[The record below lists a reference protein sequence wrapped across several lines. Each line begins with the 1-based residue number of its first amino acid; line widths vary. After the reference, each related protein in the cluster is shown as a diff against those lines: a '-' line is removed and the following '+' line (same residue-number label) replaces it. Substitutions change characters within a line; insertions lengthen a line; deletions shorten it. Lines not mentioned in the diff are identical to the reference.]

1 MPATT
6 DTPPPKPTRTKSSIG
21 GFRRVQIGFNVI
33 IQIAVVT
40 VIILLVNAFAFRHFK
55 RFDLSR
61 DRKYALSPRTKQFLG
76 SLDKPVKFIVFMDAR
91 SPLQSDV
98 ANLAVEYREAQPKMI
113 QLEQVDP
120 FRNVARATDIQSK
133 YKLAAQENVVILDCE
148 GRQAVITDDKMADVD
163 PGNPMLGTQAQIT
176 AFKGEQAITSGLVE
190 VTEGKKNAVYY
201 LQGHGEPPMTGNAS
215 PLAMLGKMIEAEHIN
230 LQTLNLLNVNAI
242 PADAS
247 VVMLLGPSYDLSDR
261 ESQLLTDYWTKGGR
275 ILLLLNPEV
284 PTPHI
289 AALLDK
295 VGIQAD
301 DDRLFAYASLMGVTR
316 LVTDAV
322 GEFIGDSPITKT
334 LQGVDTLMLGDTQT
348 LTLHPDRVLGS
359 NIKLMPLIQAKK
371 GFWGETDYK
380 DVTEDNLP
388 KPDEAKDKKDNL
400 IIAASVEQGAVGDQR
415 VKVPSARM
423 IVNGNARFI
432 RADALADANANFF
445 IGSLNWLLARE
456 QLIGI
461 APKEVK
467 KYTLN
472 LPPEQEQTIFWVSVL
487 AVPGFFAFLGVAVW
501 WRRRS

>member
-1 MPATT
+1 MPAAT
-6 DTPPPKPTRTKSSIG
+6 DTPPPRVKSSIG
-21 GFRRVQIGFNVI
+21 GFRRVQIGLNVI
-33 IQIAVVT
+33 IQIAVLL
-40 VIILLVNAFAFRHFK
+40 VIIALVNAFGFRHFK
-55 RFDLSR
+55 RFDFSR
-61 DRKYALSPRTKQFLG
+61 DRKYALSPRTKQFLAG
-76 SLDKPVKFIVFMDAR
+76 MDKPVKFIVFMDAR
-91 SPLQSDV
+91 SPLQGDV
-98 ANLAVEYREAQPKMI
+98 ANLAVEYRNAQPKMI
-113 QLEQVDP
+113 QLDQVDP
-120 FRNVARATDIQSK
+120 FRNVARAAEVQSK
-133 YKLAAQENVVILDCE
+133 YKLAAQENVVILECE
-148 GRQAVITDDKMADVD
+148 GRKTVISDDKMADVD

-176 AFKGEQAITSGLVE
+176 AFKGEQAITSGLLE

-201 LQGHGEPPMTGNAS
+201 LQGHGEPPMTGASS
-215 PLAMLGKMIEAEHIN
+215 PLDTLGKLIAQEHID
-230 LQTLNLLNVNAI
+230 LQTLNLLNVDAI

-247 VVMLLGPSYDLSDR
+247 VVMLLGPSYDLSGR
-261 ESQLLTDYWTKGGR
+261 EAQVLTDYWSKGGR

-284 PTPHI
+284 ATPHLN
-289 AALLDK
+289 ALLDK

-322 GEFIGDSPITKT
+322 GEFVGDGPITKT
-334 LQGVDTLMLGDTQT
+334 LQGVDTIMLGGTQT
-348 LTLHPDRVLGS
+348 LTLHPEKVSAL
-359 NIKLMPLIQAKK
+359 NIKLAPLIQAKK

-380 DVTEDNLP
+380 DVSEDNLP
-388 KPDEAKDKKDNL
+388 KPDEGKDKKDNL

-432 RADALADANANFF
+432 RADALGDANANFF

-472 LPPEQEQTIFWVSVL
+472 LPQDQEQTIFWVSIL
-487 AVPGFFAFLGVAVW
+487 AVPGFFALIGVLVW

>member
-6 DTPPPKPTRTKSSIG
+6 DSPSPKPKRTKSSIG
-21 GFRRVQIGFNVI
+21 GFRRVQIGLNVI
-33 IQIAVVT
+33 IQIAVVA
-40 VIILLVNAFAFRHFK
+40 VIILLVNAFAFRHYK
-55 RFDLSR
+55 RFDFSR
-61 DRKYALSPRTKQFLG
+61 DRKYALSPRTKQFLA
-76 SLDKPVKFIVFMDAR
+76 SMDKPVKFIVFMDAR

-98 ANLAVEYREAQPKMI
+98 ANLAAEYQEAQPKMI
-113 QLEQVDP
+113 KLDQVDP
-120 FRNVARATDIQSK
+120 FRNVTRATEVQSK
-133 YKLAAQENVVILDCE
+133 YKLAAQENVVILECE
-148 GRQAVITDDKMADVD
+148 GRQTVISDDKMADID
-163 PGNPMLGTQAQIT
+163 PGNAMMGTQPQIT

-201 LQGHGEPPMTGNAS
+201 LQGHGEPPMTGTTS
-215 PLAMLGKMIEAEHIN
+215 PLATLGKLIEGEHIN
-230 LQTLNLLNVNAI
+230 LQTLNLLNVDAI

-247 VVMLLGPSYDLSDR
+247 VVMLLGPSYDLSDH
-261 ESQLLTDYWTKGGR
+261 EAQVLTDYWSKGGR

-284 PTPHI
+284 STPHI

-301 DDRLFAYASLMGVTR
+301 DDRLYAYASLMGVTR
-316 LVTDAV
+316 LVADAV
-322 GEFIGDSPITKT
+322 GEFVGDGPITKN
-334 LQGVDTLMLGDTQT
+334 LQGVDTVMLGDTQT
-348 LTLHPDRVLGS
+348 LTLHPDRVLAS
-359 NIKLMPLIQAKK
+359 NIKLAPLIQAKK

-388 KPDEAKDKKDNL
+388 KPDDGKDKRDNL

-445 IGSLNWLLARE
+445 IASLNWLLARE

-487 AVPGFFAFLGVAVW
+487 AVPGFFALVGVLVW

>member
-6 DTPPPKPTRTKSSIG
+6 DTPKPPRPKSSIG
-21 GFRRVQIGFNVI
+21 GFRRVQIGVNVLV
-33 IQIAVVT
+33 QIAVV
-40 VIILLVNAFAFRHFK
+40 VLIILLVNAFAFKHFK

-61 DRKYALSPRTKQFLG
+61 DRKSALSPRTKQFLS

-91 SPLQSDV
+91 SPLQGDV
-98 ANLAVEYREAQPKMI
+98 ANLAAEYRNAQPKMI
-113 QLEQVDP
+113 QLDQVDP
-120 FRNVARATDIQSK
+120 YRNVARATEVQSK
-133 YKLAAQENVVILDCE
+133 YKLAAQENVVILECE
-148 GRQAVITDDKMADVD
+148 GRQTVITDDKMAEID

-176 AFKGEQAITSGLVE
+176 AFKGEQAITSGLLE

-201 LQGHGEPPMTGNAS
+201 LQGHGEPPMTGASS
-215 PLAMLGKMIEAEHIN
+215 PLETLGKLIEGEHIN
-230 LQTLNLLNVNAI
+230 LQTLNLLNVDAI

-247 VVMLLGPSYDLSDR
+247 VVLLLGPSYDLSDR
-261 ESQLLTDYWTKGGR
+261 EAQVLTDYWTKGGR

-284 PTPHI
+284 STPHLN
-289 AALLDK
+289 ALLDR

-301 DDRLFAYASLMGVTR
+301 DDRLFAYASMMGVTR

-334 LQGVDTLMLGDTQT
+334 LQGVDTLMLGSTQT
-348 LTLHPDRVLGS
+348 LTLHPERVAAM
-359 NIKLMPLIQAKK
+359 NVKLAPLIQAKK

-380 DVTEDNLP
+380 DVSEDNLP
-388 KPDEAKDKKDNL
+388 KPDEARDKKDNL
-400 IIAASVEQGAVGDQR
+400 IVAASVEQGAVGDQR

-432 RADALADANANFF
+432 RADALTDANANFF

-472 LPPEQEQTIFWVSVL
+472 LPPEQEQTIFWVSTL
-487 AVPGFFAFLGVAVW
+487 AVPGFFAGLGILVW